1 MRLNMSKETIKLH
14 IPRWKELPNVDLYL
28 DQVVTLVNGTLSSFL
43 SNPNSEEDT
52 PILTKNMINNYVK
65 NKIIEPPVKKKYNK
79 NHLAKFFVICVLKE
93 VYKIN
98 DIKILIGLALDSAPI
113 EIAYDNCCKLFEK
126 ALACVFEKTDF
137 IDNYSTTDRKYL
149 LKSVLLSC
157 AYAIYTKKEISEN

>member
-1 MRLNMSKETIKLH
+1 MNNEFSKFH

-28 DQVVTLVNGTLSSFL
+28 DQVVTLINEALAPCLLPVNTDKEIDSL
-43 SNPNSEEDT
+43 
-52 PILTKNMINNYVK
+52 ILTKNMINNYVK

-98 DIKILIGLALDSAPI
+98 DIKILISLALDSAPV
-113 EIAYDNCCKLFEK
+113 EIAYDNFCKLFEK
-126 ALACVFEKTDF
+126 ALDCVFEKTDF
-137 IDNYSTTDRKYL
+137 IDNYSTNDRKYL

>member
-1 MRLNMSKETIKLH
+1 MTFYSWSI
-14 IPRWKELPNVDLYL
+14 
-28 DQVVTLVNGTLSSFL
+28 
-43 SNPNSEEDT
+43 
-52 PILTKNMINNYVK
+52 
-65 NKIIEPPVKKKYNK
+65 KKKYNK

-126 ALACVFEKTDF
+126 ALVCVFEKTDF
-137 IDNYSTTDRKYL
+137 IDNYSTNDRKYL

-157 AYAIYTKKEISEN
+157 AYAIYTKKEISEI